1 MSTTGKQLFTT
12 LESDGTLTVEIE
24 EVTVPEPTGNQVLV
38 KMEAAPINPSDLA
51 ILTGAA
57 DLENAEY
64 SAGKYVANMPEPFNT
79 GSKARH
85 GQRLPAGNEGAG
97 TVVATGDS
105 DMAKALDGQ
114 RVACV
119 PGNAYSQYCI
129 ADAAMCLPLG
139 DHSAEDG
146 ASAFV
151 NPMTAL
157 GFAENA
163 KMDGQKAIVH
173 TVGASNLGQMLVKI
187 CQEDGLDLVNIVRKD
202 SQVELLKGLGA
213 KHVVNSSDDDFMDQ
227 LRTAI
232 DETDAF
238 YGFDPIGGGQAVDN
252 VFKAMEQVAVGKM
265 TEYSRYGS
273 NQAKRMFIY
282 GRLDFGPTLLTPSYG
297 FGWTLS
303 GWLLTPFLQQA
314 GMETMMRMRQ
324 RVLENLTTTFA
335 SSYKRRV
342 NLEEMLTKDAVIRL
356 SRDEDWREIPRHA
369 LELTL
374 TADRKPPVS
383 QRGRRSR

>member
-1 MSTTGKQLFTT
+1 MPTTGKQLFTT
-12 LESDGTLTVEIE
+12 LTADGTLTVEI
-24 EVTVPEPTGNQVLV
+24 VDTQFPDPTGNQVLV

-51 ILTGAA
+51 ILTSAA
-57 DLENAEY
+57 DLENADY
-64 SAGKYVANMPEPFNT
+64 SPGKFVANMPEPFNT

-85 GQRLPAGNEGAG
+85 GARLPAGNEGAG

-105 DMAKALDGQ
+105 DMAKALMGQ

-139 DHSAEDG
+139 DHSAEEG

-173 TVGASNLGQMLVKI
+173 TAAASNLGQMLIKI
-187 CQEDGLDLVNIVRKD
+187 CQEDGLELVNIVRKAEHVD
-202 SQVELLKGLGA
+202 LLKGLGA
-213 KHVVNSSDDDFMDQ
+213 KWVVNSSDSDFMAQ
-227 LRTAI
+227 LRAAI
-232 DETDAF
+232 DATDAF
-238 YGFDPIGGGQAVDN
+238 YGFDPIGGGHATDN
-252 VFKAMEQVAVGKM
+252 VFKAMEQVAVSKM

-273 NQAKRMFIY
+273 NQPKRMFIY
-282 GRLDFGPTLLTPSYG
+282 GRLDMGPTILTPSYG

-324 RVLENLTTTFA
+324 RVLANITTTFA
-335 SSYKRRV
+335 SSYKRKV
-342 NLEEMLTKDAVIRL
+342 NLEEMLTKDAVTDYRQMKTGEKYL
-356 SRDEDWREIPRHA
+356 VTPWS
-369 LELTL
+369 
-374 TADRKPPVS
+374 
-383 QRGRRSR
+383 

>member
-12 LESDGTLTVEIE
+12 LEKDGTLTVAIE
-24 EVTVPEPTGNQVLV
+24 DVTFPDPTGNQVLV

-64 SAGKYVANMPEPFNT
+64 SPGKYVASMPEPFNT

-85 GQRLPAGNEGAG
+85 GQKLPAGNEGAG

-105 DMAKALDGQ
+105 DMAKSLMGQ

-129 ADAAMCLPLG
+129 VDVAMCLPLG
-139 DHSAEDG
+139 DYSAEDG

-163 KMDGQKAIVH
+163 KLDKQSAIVH
-173 TVGASNLGQMLVKI
+173 TVGASNLGQMLTRI
-187 CQEDGLDLVNIVRKD
+187 CKEDGIALVNIVRKED
-202 SQVELLKGLGA
+202 QVKLLEQLGST
-213 KHVVNSSDDDFMDQ
+213 HIVNSSDDDFMHQ
-227 LRTAI
+227 LRSAI
-232 DETDAF
+232 DDTDAF
-238 YGFDPIGGGQAVDN
+238 YGFDPIGGGQSVDS

-273 NQAKRMFIY
+273 NQPKRMFIY
-282 GRLDFGPTLLTPSYG
+282 GRLDFGPTTLSPSYG

-303 GWLLTPFLQQA
+303 GWLLFPFLQSV
-314 GMETMMRMRQ
+314 GKETVGRMRE
-324 RVLENLTTTFA
+324 RVLKNLTTTFA
-335 SSYKRRV
+335 SHYKKRV
-342 NLEEMLTKDAVIRL
+342 NLEEMLTKNAVTDYRAMKTGEKYL
-356 SRDEDWREIPRHA
+356 VMPW
-369 LELTL
+369 
-374 TADRKPPVS
+374 K
-383 QRGRRSR
+383 